1 MMTKIKKE
9 LILNKESYLIILGA
23 IIHFLFFFLFE
34 FKKINVPNPDMEIA
48 GLTIVFRMFIFIA
61 ALYFGFKLKDIA
73 DDNRALSIGLFV
85 IALVAIIP
93 SADRVTNFVPVII
106 WLLVSVYIIIKYK
119 VFSKK

>member
-9 LILNKESYLIILGA
+9 LILNKESYLIMLGA
-23 IIHFLFFFLFE
+23 FIHFLFFFLFE

-61 ALYFGFKLKDIA
+61 ALYFGLKLKDIA
-73 DDNRALSIGLFV
+73 DDNKSLSIGLFV

-93 SADRVTNFVPVII
+93 SADRVTNIVPVAI

-119 VFSKK
+119 VLSKK